1 MIVKDMKDYQGMDLA
16 FYRGV
21 VMFFINFYKLSF
33 GVKNKLK
40 NNLLNK
46 SINWQY
52 ATFMN
57 ICSISVGNY
66 LFLRILD
73 DQF

>member
-46 SINWQY
+46 SIN
-52 ATFMN
+52 
-57 ICSISVGNY
+57 
-66 LFLRILD
+66 
-73 DQF
+73 